1 MALSPGMMV
10 AGYTIEAVLGAGG
23 MGTVYKARNP
33 ALPRSDAL
41 KVLSETLSQD
51 DHFRAR
57 FLREADLAATLDHPN
72 IVTVYTRGETEDGQL
87 WIAMQYVDGSDAE
100 KETRAHRMTPL
111 RAVHIVAEVAKAL
124 DYAHRRQ
131 LLHRDVKPANFLLG
145 PDDERIFLADF
156 GIARALDDAT
166 NLTATGMVVATI
178 AYAAPESLSGYTVDG
193 RADIYSLGCSLFD
206 LLTQRSPF
214 GNSGGMAA
222 TMAAHLNDPP
232 PRATDLVPA
241 LPPAIDDVIARAMAK
256 NPDDRYQ
263 TARDFAAAAER
274 AIDEETVALR
284 PAPTRQAPRWPD
296 PPRPAPP
303 RPSPPTGPRPYT
315 RPNVPPNAQ
324 LTGPSFAGGQP
335 AYRPQTQPQPSAPPS
350 VVPQT
355 RGPDRFGGKG
365 RILGIGAAAAAAI
378 AVIVVLVVAL
388 SGGDDSG
395 STASPTET
403 SSARTTSSRAPLTS
417 EPAPGSPANIP
428 DDALAGLLLSAND
441 VSGRMNKPGMTAMP
455 SENAPLAGAVTP
467 PNCTG
472 AWGPAYQATYDGSG
486 FTAMVVQ
493 GVFSDP
499 THKLV
504 QAVTAFPDANAA
516 KVFYDRQVA
525 DWNACKDTHIRFEF
539 QGASTEADL
548 GVPTTTAGVLT
559 MKVTPT
565 TSAVVG
571 QQCERNMAL
580 RLNVI
585 VDVRA
590 CSPTVG
596 SSGLSIASAI
606 ADKIE

>member
-10 AGYTIEAVLGAGG
+10 AGYTIETVLGAGG

-41 KVLSETLSQD
+41 KVLSGELSRD

-100 KETRAHRMTPL
+100 KETRARRMTPP
-111 RAVHIVAEVAKAL
+111 RAVHIIAEVAKAL

-131 LLHRDVKPANFLLG
+131 LLHRDVKPANFLLSE
-145 PDDERIFLADF
+145 DDERIFLADF

-241 LPPAIDDVIARAMAK
+241 LPEAIDHVIARAMAK

-263 TARDFAAAAER
+263 SARDFAAAAER
-274 AIDEETVALR
+274 AIDDETIALR
-284 PAPTRQAPRWPD
+284 PAPTRPAPRRPE
-296 PPRPAPP
+296 PPRQQP
-303 RPSPPTGPRPYT
+303 PPTGPRPYT

-324 LTGPSFAGGQP
+324 LTGPSFPGGPGGQP
-335 AYRPQTQPQPSAPPS
+335 AYRPQTQPQMNVPPT
-350 VVPQT
+350 VVPQG
-355 RGPDRFGGKG
+355 RRDRFGGKG
-365 RILGIGAAAAAAI
+365 RMLVIGAVAAAI

-395 STASPTET
+395 STAASPDTT
-403 SSARTTSSRAPLTS
+403 TPRTTTSGRAPSTS
-417 EPAPGSPANIP
+417 ERAPGNIP
-428 DDALAGLLLSAND
+428 DDALPGLLLSAND
-441 VSGRMNKPGMTAMP
+441 ISGRMNKPGMTALP
-455 SENAPLAGAVTP
+455 TEYQPIAGTVTP
-467 PNCTG
+467 PNCMGT
-472 AWGPAYQATYDGSG
+472 WGPGYQATYDGSG
-486 FTAMVVQ
+486 FTAMVIQ
-493 GVFSDP
+493 GVFGEP
-499 THKLV
+499 THKLI

-525 DWNACKDTHIRFEF
+525 DWNACKSSHIKFEYE
-539 QGASTEADL
+539 GSSTEADL
-548 GVPTTTAGVLT
+548 GVPTTTAGVMS
-559 MKVTPT
+559 MKLTPT
-565 TSAVVG
+565 TSATEG

-580 RLNVI
+580 RANVI

-596 SSGLSIASAI
+596 SSGLSIARAI
-606 ADKIE
+606 ADKIN

>member
-1 MALSPGMMV
+1 MALSPGMTV

-41 KVLSETLSQD
+41 KVLSEGLSRD

-100 KETRAHRMTPL
+100 KETRARRMTPL
-111 RAVHIVAEVAKAL
+111 RAVHIVGEVAKAL

-131 LLHRDVKPANFLLG
+131 LLHRDVKPANFLLSA
-145 PDDERIFLADF
+145 DDERVFLADF

-241 LPPAIDDVIARAMAK
+241 LPAAIDHVIARAMAK
-256 NPDDRYQ
+256 NADDRYQ
-263 TARDFAAAAER
+263 TAREFADAAAR
-274 AIDEETVALR
+274 AINEPTVALR
-284 PAPTRQAPRWPD
+284 PAPTMQAPRPWPD
-296 PPRPAPP
+296 PPRSAPP
-303 RPSPPTGPRPYT
+303 AGPWPHSRPSVQ
-315 RPNVPPNAQ
+315 PNAAQ
-324 LTGPSFAGGQP
+324 LTGPSFPGGQQ
-335 AYRPQTQPQPSAPPS
+335 AYRPQPQPSAPPS
-350 VVPQT
+350 VVPQG
-355 RGPDRFGGKG
+355 RPDRFGGKG
-365 RILGIGAAAAAAI
+365 RMLGIGAAAAAAI

-388 SGGDDSG
+388 SGGDDSA
-395 STASPTET
+395 STTASTET
-403 SSARTTSSRAPLTS
+403 TAARTTTARAPATS
-417 EPAPGSPANIP
+417 EPAPAPPAPANIP
-428 DDALAGLLLSAND
+428 DDALPGLLLSAND

-455 SENAPLAGAVTP
+455 TEYAPLAGSVTP

-486 FTAMVVQ
+486 FTSMVIQ

-516 KVFYDRQVA
+516 KVFYDRQAA
-525 DWNACKDTHIRFEF
+525 DWNACKDSHIRFEY

-548 GVPTTTAGVLT
+548 GVPSTTAGVMT
-559 MKVTPT
+559 MKLTPT
-565 TSAVVG
+565 TSATAG

-580 RLNVI
+580 RANVI

-606 ADKIE
+606 ADKIK

>member
-1 MALSPGMMV
+1 MALSPGMTV

-41 KVLSETLSQD
+41 KVLSEGLSQD

-72 IVTVYTRGETEDGQL
+72 IVTVYNRGETEDGQL

-100 KETRAHRMTPL
+100 KETRARRMTPA
-111 RAVHIVAEVAKAL
+111 RAVHIVGEVAKAL

-131 LLHRDVKPANFLLG
+131 LLHRDVKPANFLLSA
-145 PDDERIFLADF
+145 DDERVFLADF

-241 LPPAIDDVIARAMAK
+241 LPAAIDHVIARAMAK

-263 TARDFAAAAER
+263 SARDFAAAAER
-274 AIDEETVALR
+274 AIDERTVALR
-284 PAPTRQAPRWPD
+284 PAPTMQAPRWPD

-303 RPSPPTGPRPYT
+303 MGPRPYT
-315 RPNVPPNAQ
+315 RPNAQ
-324 LTGPSFAGGQP
+324 HTGPSFPGGQP
-335 AYRPQTQPQPSAPPS
+335 SYRPPNQPQSSSSVPPT
-350 VVPQT
+350 VVPQGRT
-355 RGPDRFGGKG
+355 PDRFGGRG
-365 RILGIGAAAAAAI
+365 RMLGIGAAAAAAV

-388 SGGDDSG
+388 SGGDASE
-395 STASPTET
+395 STAAGPVET
-403 SSARTTSSRAPLTS
+403 TATSATRQPAPSKT
-417 EPAPGSPANIP
+417 EPAPAPPAPANVP
-428 DDALAGLLLSAND
+428 DDALPALLLSTND
-441 VSGRMNKPGMTAMP
+441 VSNRMNKPGMTAMP
-455 SENAPLAGAVTP
+455 TENAPLAGSVTP

-486 FTAMVVQ
+486 FTAMVIQ

-516 KVFYDRQVA
+516 KAFYDRQVA
-525 DWNACKDTHIRFEF
+525 DWNACKSTHIRFEY

-548 GVPTTTAGVLT
+548 GVPSTTAGVMT
-559 MKVTPT
+559 MKLTPT
-565 TSAVVG
+565 TSATAG

-580 RLNVI
+580 RANVI

-606 ADKIE
+606 ADKIK

>member
-1 MALSPGMMV
+1 MTLSPGMTV

-41 KVLSETLSQD
+41 KVLSEGLSQD

-100 KETRAHRMTPL
+100 KETRARRMTPE
-111 RAVHIVAEVAKAL
+111 RAVHIIGEVAKAL

-131 LLHRDVKPANFLLG
+131 LLHRDVKPANFLLSA
-145 PDDERIFLADF
+145 DDERVFLADF
-156 GIARALDDAT
+156 GIARALNDAT
-166 NLTATGMVVATI
+166 SLTATGMVVATI

-193 RADIYSLGCSLFD
+193 RADIYSLGCALFD
-206 LLTQRSPF
+206 MLTQRSPF

-241 LPPAIDDVIARAMAK
+241 LPAAIDQVIARAMAK
-256 NPDDRYQ
+256 NPNDRYQ

-274 AIDEETVALR
+274 AIDEQTVALR
-284 PAPTRQAPRWPD
+284 PAATTPPPRWPD
-296 PPRPAPP
+296 PPRPAP
-303 RPSPPTGPRPYT
+303 STGPRPYT
-315 RPNVPPNAQ
+315 PPRAQ
-324 LTGPSFAGGQP
+324 PAGPSFPGGQP
-335 AYRPQTQPQPSAPPS
+335 AYRPQPSAPPP
-350 VVPQT
+350 VVPQG
-355 RGPDRFGGKG
+355 RSPDRFGGKG
-365 RILGIGAAAAAAI
+365 RMLGIGAAAAAAI
-378 AVIVVLVVAL
+378 AVIVILVVSL

-395 STASPTET
+395 STASSSDTT
-403 SSARTTSSRAPLTS
+403 ASSTRTTTSARAPSTS
-417 EPAPGSPANIP
+417 EPGNIP
-428 DDALAGLLLSAND
+428 DDALPGLLLSAND
-441 VSGRMNKPGMTAMP
+441 ISGRMNKPGMTAVP
-455 SENAPLAGAVTP
+455 AEYAPLAGSVTP

-516 KVFYDRQVA
+516 KVFYDRQAA
-525 DWNACKDTHIRFEF
+525 DWNACKSSHIRFEY

-548 GVPTTTAGVLT
+548 GVPSTTAGVMT
-559 MKVTPT
+559 MKLNPT
-565 TSAVVG
+565 NSETTG

-580 RLNVI
+580 RANVI

>member
-1 MALSPGMMV
+1 MALSPGMTV

-41 KVLSETLSQD
+41 KVLSEGLSQD

-72 IVTVYTRGETEDGQL
+72 IVTVYNRGETEDGQL

-100 KETRAHRMTPL
+100 KETRARRMTPL
-111 RAVHIVAEVAKAL
+111 RAVHIVGEVAKAL

-131 LLHRDVKPANFLLG
+131 LLHRDVKPANFLLSA
-145 PDDERIFLADF
+145 DDERVFLADF

-214 GNSGGMAA
+214 GSSGGMAA

-232 PRATDLVPA
+232 PRATDLVPD
-241 LPPAIDDVIARAMAK
+241 LPAAIDHVIARAMAK

-263 TARDFAAAAER
+263 TAGDFAAAAAR
-274 AIDEETVALR
+274 AIDEPTVALR
-284 PAPTRQAPRWPD
+284 PAQRMQAPRWPD

-303 RPSPPTGPRPYT
+303 TGPRPYT
-315 RPNVPPNAQ
+315 RPSVPPNAQ
-324 LTGPSFAGGQP
+324 LTGPSFPGPQP
-335 AYRPQTQPQPSAPPS
+335 AYRLQSSAPPT
-350 VVPQT
+350 VLPQG
-355 RGPDRFGGKG
+355 RRPDRFGGKA
-365 RILGIGAAAAAAI
+365 RMLGIGAAAAAAI
-378 AVIVVLVVAL
+378 AVIVILVVTL

-395 STASPTET
+395 SAAATTET
-403 SSARTTSSRAPLTS
+403 TDTSTRARVPTS
-417 EPAPGSPANIP
+417 EPAPAPTAPGNVP
-428 DDALAGLLLSAND
+428 DDALPGLLLSAND
-441 VSGRMNKPGMTAMP
+441 ISGRMNKPGMTAMP
-455 SENAPLAGAVTP
+455 TENAPLAGSVTP

-486 FTAMVVQ
+486 FTAMVIQ

-504 QAVTAFPDANAA
+504 QAVTAFPDADAA
-516 KVFYDRQVA
+516 KAFYDRQVA
-525 DWNACKDTHIRFEF
+525 DWNACKSTDIRFEY

-548 GVPTTTAGVLT
+548 GVPSTTAGVMT
-559 MKVTPT
+559 MKLTPT
-565 TSAVVG
+565 TSATAG
-571 QQCERNMAL
+571 QQCERDMAL
-580 RLNVI
+580 RANVI

-596 SSGLSIASAI
+596 SSGLAIASAI
-606 ADKIE
+606 ADKIK

>member
-1 MALSPGMMV
+1 MALSPGMTV

-41 KVLSETLSQD
+41 KVLSEGLSQD

-100 KETRAHRMTPL
+100 KETRARRMNPA
-111 RAVHIVAEVAKAL
+111 RAVHIVSEVAKAL

-131 LLHRDVKPANFLLG
+131 LLHRDVKPANFLLSA
-145 PDDERIFLADF
+145 DDERVFLADF

-193 RADIYSLGCSLFD
+193 RADIYSLGCALFD

-214 GNSGGMAA
+214 GNSAGMAA

-241 LPPAIDDVIARAMAK
+241 LPAAIDDVIARAMAK
-256 NPDDRYQ
+256 NPNDRYQ
-263 TARDFAAAAER
+263 SARDFAAAAER
-274 AIDEETVALR
+274 AIDEQTVALR
-284 PAPTRQAPRWPD
+284 PAATRQAPRWPD
-296 PPRPAPP
+296 PPRQA
-303 RPSPPTGPRPYT
+303 PPTGPRPYS
-315 RPNVPPNAQ
+315 RPNVPPNPQ
-324 LTGPSFAGGQP
+324 LTGPSFPGGQP

-350 VVPQT
+350 VVPQG
-355 RGPDRFGGKG
+355 RSPDRFGGKG
-365 RILGIGAAAAAAI
+365 RMLGIGAAAAAAI

-395 STASPTET
+395 STASDTTTP
-403 SSARTTSSRAPLTS
+403 RTTTTTRAPSTS
-417 EPAPGSPANIP
+417 EPTSGPPAPANVP
-428 DDALAGLLLSAND
+428 DDALPGLLLSAND

-455 SENAPLAGAVTP
+455 TESQPLAGSVTP

-486 FTAMVVQ
+486 FRSMAVQ

-525 DWNACKDTHIRFEF
+525 DWNACKSSHIRFEY

-548 GVPTTTAGVLT
+548 GVPSTTAGVMT
-559 MKVTPT
+559 MKLTPSN
-565 TSAVVG
+565 SATAG

-580 RLNVI
+580 RANVI

>member
-41 KVLSETLSQD
+41 KVLSEGLSQD

-100 KETRAHRMTPL
+100 KETRARRMTPL
-111 RAVHIVAEVAKAL
+111 RAVHIIGEVAKAL

-131 LLHRDVKPANFLLG
+131 LLHRDVKPANFLLSA
-145 PDDERIFLADF
+145 DDERVFLADF

-166 NLTATGMVVATI
+166 NLTATGMVVATV

-241 LPPAIDDVIARAMAK
+241 LPAAIDHVIARAMAK

-263 TARDFAAAAER
+263 SARDFAAAAER
-274 AIDEETVALR
+274 AIDEQTVALR

-296 PPRPAPP
+296 PPRVA
-303 RPSPPTGPRPYT
+303 PPTGPPPYSRPPV
-315 RPNVPPNAQ
+315 RPNAQ
-324 LTGPSFAGGQP
+324 LTGPSFPGGQP
-335 AYRPQTQPQPSAPPS
+335 AYRPHNQPQPSPPPS
-350 VVPQT
+350 VVPQG
-355 RGPDRFGGKG
+355 RPDRFGGRG

-395 STASPTET
+395 STAASTET
-403 SSARTTSSRAPLTS
+403 TAARTTTSRAPTTS
-417 EPAPGSPANIP
+417 EPAPAPPAPANFP
-428 DDALAGLLLSAND
+428 DDALPGLLLSAND

-455 SENAPLAGAVTP
+455 TESAPLAGTVTP

-472 AWGPAYQATYDGSG
+472 AWGPGYQATYDGSG
-486 FTAMVVQ
+486 FTSMVIQ

-516 KVFYDRQVA
+516 KVFYDRQAA
-525 DWNACKDTHIRFEF
+525 DWNACKDSHIRFEY

-548 GVPTTTAGVLT
+548 GAPSTTAGVMT
-559 MKVTPT
+559 MKLTPT
-565 TSAVVG
+565 TSATAG

-580 RLNVI
+580 RANVI

-606 ADKIE
+606 ADKIK

>member
-1 MALSPGMMV
+1 MTLSPGTVV
-10 AGYTIEAVLGAGG
+10 AGYTIEAMLGAGG

-41 KVLSETLSQD
+41 KVLSGALSRD

-72 IVTVYTRGETEDGQL
+72 IVTVYTRGETDDGQL

-100 KETRAHRMTPL
+100 KETHARRMSPQ
-111 RAVHIVAEVAKAL
+111 RAVHIVGEVAKAL

-131 LLHRDVKPANFLLG
+131 LLHRDVKPANFLLSA
-145 PDDERIFLADF
+145 DDERVFLADF

-178 AYAAPESLSGYTVDG
+178 AYAAPESLSGYTIDG

-241 LPPAIDDVIARAMAK
+241 LPAAIDHVIARAMAK
-256 NPDDRYQ
+256 NPADRYQ
-263 TARDFAAAAER
+263 SAREMAAAAAE
-274 AIDEETVALR
+274 ALDERTVAMR
-284 PAPTRQAPRWPD
+284 TMPVIPPPRWTE
-296 PPRPAPP
+296 PPRPAATTGP
-303 RPSPPTGPRPYT
+303 RAHPYPGPPPTGPRFT
-315 RPNVPPNAQ
+315 
-324 LTGPSFAGGQP
+324 GGQP
-335 AYRPQTQPQPSAPPS
+335 PYPREGPSAIQPRPS
-350 VVPQT
+350 ART
-355 RGPDRFGGKG
+355 GKFGGN
-365 RILGIGAAAAAAI
+365 RRMWGIGAAAAAVI
-378 AVIVVLVVAL
+378 AVVVVLVVTL
-388 SGGDDSG
+388 SGGDASE
-395 STASPTET
+395 STAAGPTST
-403 SSARTTSSRAPLTS
+403 TASSARTTSADPSTPEPTSAPT
-417 EPAPGSPANIP
+417 APANVD
-428 DDALAGLLLSAND
+428 DDALPGLLLSAND
-441 VSGRMNKPGMTAMP
+441 ISGRMNKPGMTAMP
-455 SENAPLAGAVTP
+455 TEYEPLAGAVTP

-486 FTAMVVQ
+486 FTRLVVQ
-493 GVFSDP
+493 GVFADP

-516 KVFYDRQVA
+516 KAFYDRQVA
-525 DWNACKDTHIRFEF
+525 DWNGCRNTHVKFDY

-548 GVPTTTAGVLT
+548 GVPATTAGILT
-559 MKVTPT
+559 MKLNPT
-565 TSAVVG
+565 TSATAG
-571 QQCERNMAL
+571 QQCERNMAV
-580 RLNVI
+580 RANVI

-596 SSGLSIASAI
+596 SAGLSIASAI
-606 ADKIE
+606 ADKVK

>member
-1 MALSPGMMV
+1 MALSPGMTV

-41 KVLSETLSQD
+41 KVLSEGLSRD

-100 KETRAHRMTPL
+100 KETRAQRMTPL
-111 RAVHIVAEVAKAL
+111 RAVHIVGEVAKAL

-145 PDDERIFLADF
+145 HEDERIFLADF

-241 LPPAIDDVIARAMAK
+241 LPAAIDDVIARAMAK
-256 NPDDRYQ
+256 NPDHRYQ

-274 AIDEETVALR
+274 AIDEQTVALR
-284 PAPTRQAPRWPD
+284 PAPTRQAPRWPA

-303 RPSPPTGPRPYT
+303 PGPRPFT
-315 RPNVPPNAQ
+315 RPNVPSNAQ
-324 LTGPSFAGGQP
+324 FTGPSFPGGQP
-335 AYRPQTQPQPSAPPS
+335 AYRPQTQPPPSAPPS
-350 VVPQT
+350 VVPQS

-365 RILGIGAAAAAAI
+365 RIVGIGAAAAAAI

-388 SGGDDSG
+388 SGGDDPG
-395 STASPTET
+395 STVAATET
-403 SSARTTSSRAPLTS
+403 TPSSVRTTTSRAPSTS
-417 EPAPGSPANIP
+417 EPAPAPANIP
-428 DDALAGLLLSAND
+428 DDALPGLLLSAND
-441 VSGRMNKPGMTAMP
+441 ISGRMNKPGMTAMP
-455 SENAPLAGAVTP
+455 TESAPLAGSVTP

-472 AWGPAYQATYDGSG
+472 AWGPGYQATYDGSG
-486 FTAMVVQ
+486 FTAMVIQ

-525 DWNACKDTHIRFEF
+525 DWNACKNSHIRFEF

-548 GVPTTTAGVLT
+548 GVPSTTAGVLT
-559 MKVTPT
+559 MKLTPT
-565 TSAVVG
+565 TSATEG

-580 RLNVI
+580 RANVI

-606 ADKIE
+606 ADKIK

>member
-1 MALSPGMMV
+1 MTV

-41 KVLSETLSQD
+41 KVLSEGLSRD

-100 KETRAHRMTPL
+100 KETRARRMTPP
-111 RAVHIVAEVAKAL
+111 RAVHIVGEVAKAL

-131 LLHRDVKPANFLLG
+131 LLHRDVKPANFLLSS
-145 PDDERIFLADF
+145 DDERVFLADF

-241 LPPAIDDVIARAMAK
+241 LPAAIDHVIARAMAK

-263 TARDFAAAAER
+263 SARDFAAAAER
-274 AIDEETVALR
+274 AIDEQTVALR
-284 PAPTRQAPRWPD
+284 PAPTRQAPRPWPD
-296 PPRPAPP
+296 PPRAA
-303 RPSPPTGPRPYT
+303 PPTGPPPYARPAV
-315 RPNVPPNAQ
+315 RPNAQ
-324 LTGPSFAGGQP
+324 LTGPSFPGGQQ
-335 AYRPQTQPQPSAPPS
+335 AYRPQLQPSAPPS
-350 VVPQT
+350 VVPQG
-355 RGPDRFGGKG
+355 RPDRFGGKG

-395 STASPTET
+395 STAASTET
-403 SSARTTSSRAPLTS
+403 TAARTTTSRAPATS
-417 EPAPGSPANIP
+417 EPAPAPPAQANIP
-428 DDALAGLLLSAND
+428 DDALPGLLLSAND

-455 SENAPLAGAVTP
+455 TEYAPLAGSVTP

-486 FTAMVVQ
+486 FTSMVIQ

-516 KVFYDRQVA
+516 KMFYDRQAA
-525 DWNACKDTHIRFEF
+525 DWNACKDSHIRFEY

-548 GVPTTTAGVLT
+548 GAPSTTAGVMT
-559 MKVTPT
+559 MKLTPT
-565 TSAVVG
+565 TSATAG

-580 RLNVI
+580 RANVI

-606 ADKIE
+606 ADKIK